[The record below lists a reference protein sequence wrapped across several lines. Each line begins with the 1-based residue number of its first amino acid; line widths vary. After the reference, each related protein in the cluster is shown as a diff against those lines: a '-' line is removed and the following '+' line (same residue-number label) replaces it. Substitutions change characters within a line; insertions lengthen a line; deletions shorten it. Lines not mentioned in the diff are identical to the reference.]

1 MGHRGFSKW
10 ETQKNLPLML
20 SGCHSTWAQWAKK
33 KLSREEIKLRIGITL
48 SKGGGM
54 LWRGQSKI
62 SHESG
67 QVNKSDCER
76 LTAA

>member
-1 MGHRGFSKW
+1 MGNTKEPTADAVRMSFYMG
-10 ETQKNLPLML
+10 TMGQ
-20 SGCHSTWAQWAKK
+20 K

-54 LWRGQSKI
+54 LWRGQSKM